1 MKCGDVIDIEE
12 ERMLR
17 AGQILCGNAIDIRF
31 TEAQIENC
39 SDYSDRSAVQ
49 MYQMLR

>member
-31 TEAQIENC
+31 TEMFRLFRSFSCSDVPDAQIT
-39 SDYSDRSAVQ
+39 
-49 MYQMLR
+49 